1 MTNYNDGNWH
11 GWNGGECPVHPKT
24 EVEAVTFSNH
34 GASGFRQASFTE
46 AGRLFWGS
54 DVPYPIIAFR
64 ATKEHREPREWWADP
79 ETGQLCKS
87 SYGRFTV
94 KVREVLDE

>member
-1 MTNYNDGNWH
+1 MTNYNDGNWW
-11 GWNGGECPVHPKT
+11 GWNGGECPVHPET
-24 EVEAVTFSNH
+24 EVTVTYPNGAVCLNAV
-34 GASGFRQASFTE
+34 ASSHRWEGPILFR
-46 AGRLFWGS
+46 
-54 DVPYPIIAFR
+54 V
-64 ATKEHREPREWWADP
+64 TKEHREPREWWADP

>member
-1 MTNYNDGNWH
+1 MTNYNDGNWW
-11 GWNGGECPVHPKT
+11 GYNGQDVSSVHSLS
-24 EVEAVTFSNH
+24 EIEAVWL
-34 GASGFRQASFTE
+34 GACS
-46 AGRLFWGS
+46 AGMGQRKKGEHVWAGT
-54 DVPYPIIAFR
+54 VAFR
-64 ATKEHREPREWWADP
+64 VTKEHREPREWWADP